1 MFPGRRK
8 VYIVF
13 FFFFLGSHERS
24 AAEQFLLLSQ
34 GVFTIKI
41 PVLVLCQHF
50 FLQVLGRNPLQ
61 SRLFFALVSVEK
73 KEKIIIKKNNYPGK
87 GKTFPNSNLNFE
99 PQLQPQLLQSAEPNT
114 ELFFCVSEST
124 DGHCQMD
131 CCRQTNPQVPPIN

>member
-8 VYIVF
+8 VYIV

-73 KEKIIIKKNNYPGK
+73 KEKIIKKIITQGRGK
-87 GKTFPNSNLNFE
+87 PSPTPTSTLSPNSNLSSSN
-99 PQLQPQLLQSAEPNT
+99 QSQTLNSFSVYQKALMATARWTAADKPTPRCHRST
-114 ELFFCVSEST
+114 EGS
-124 DGHCQMD
+124 
-131 CCRQTNPQVPPIN
+131 